1 MSRELPSL
9 GKYQLLYVYLRDR
22 FANRVVL
29 TFGEIESLLG
39 TALPEAARHE
49 PAWWSTVDN
58 AASEQS
64 DSWTSAN
71 RRAEVNFAA
80 QRVVFDRHEAV
91 GVRPRTG

>member
-1 MSRELPSL
+1 MTRQLPNV
-9 GKYQLLYVYLRDR
+9 GKYQLLHLYLRDR
-22 FANRVVL
+22 FADRVVL

-49 PAWWSTVDN
+49 SSWWSTADTS

-71 RRAEVNFAA
+71 RGAEVNFAA
-80 QRVVFDRHEAV
+80 QRVVFERD
-91 GVRPRTG
+91 